1 MGVEIE
7 ESTAEGRTVTRLT
20 DPRALRAYAHPV
32 RMTLMGLLRTE
43 GPLTATRAAEL
54 LGESSGTCSFHLR
67 QLAKYGLVEE
77 ADGGTGREKP
87 WRATTTSTAWDP
99 AGGGTPEAAAATSLL
114 NTVIAERYFEQLMR
128 WLEARPEQAGRV
140 AGGGPPRRPDPLGHR
155 GRARPISAAGCLSW
169 SMSTSSG
176 RSSPNCGRRERARSP
191 GYTWL
196 SRTTSGPGSAD
207 MVPALLRERV
217 FRRYWSASTISMFGD
232 QISGIALPLAAV
244 LVLHAGAAQMG
255 YLTALEWLPSLL
267 FGLPAGAWIDR
278 RGRRRRTMIA
288 ADLGRAAL
296 FASIPACYALHVLTL
311 PQLYAVTFGAGT
323 LSILFNVSDAT
334 LFVSI
339 VAPERYVDGQSLIYG
354 SRALSFVG
362 GPSIGGVLVQA
373 LSAPVAVAVDALSFL
388 GSAFFLGRIRRAEPP
403 TDDGQGSVTAGARFI
418 AGSALV
424 RASLIAVATINFFN
438 LMFAA
443 LYLLYAV
450 RVLHIKAGVVGVLIG
465 AAAVGA
471 LLGSVVTKRIAAR
484 IGVGWAYTAGCLLFT
499 APLVLWPL
507 AHGSHWLVL
516 AMLFAAEF
524 GSGFG
529 VMVLD
534 ISIGAI
540 FAAVIPDTLRSRVTG
555 AFQAVN
561 YGTRPLGALLGGLLG
576 SAIGLRPALWVATL
590 GGMAGFVL
598 LLPTPLP
605 RYRLPA

>member
-1 MGVEIE
+1 
-7 ESTAEGRTVTRLT
+7 
-20 DPRALRAYAHPV
+20 
-32 RMTLMGLLRTE
+32 
-43 GPLTATRAAEL
+43 
-54 LGESSGTCSFHLR
+54 
-67 QLAKYGLVEE
+67 
-77 ADGGTGREKP
+77 
-87 WRATTTSTAWDP
+87 
-99 AGGGTPEAAAATSLL
+99 
-114 NTVIAERYFEQLMR
+114 
-128 WLEARPEQAGRV
+128 
-140 AGGGPPRRPDPLGHR
+140 
-155 GRARPISAAGCLSW
+155 
-169 SMSTSSG
+169 
-176 RSSPNCGRRERARSP
+176 
-191 GYTWL
+191 
-196 SRTTSGPGSAD
+196 
-207 MVPALLRERV
+207 MVPALLRDRV

-232 QISGIALPLAAV
+232 QISGVALPLAAV

-267 FGLPAGAWIDR
+267 FGLPAGAWVDR

-362 GPSIGGVLVQA
+362 GPSVGGLLVQA
-373 LSAPVAVAVDALSFL
+373 LSAPVAVAADALSFL
-388 GSAFFLGRIRRAEPP
+388 GSAFFLGRIRPAEPP

-484 IGVGWAYTAGCLLFT
+484 IGVGWAYTAGCLAVHRAAGAAGRSRT
-499 APLVLWPL
+499 AATGW
-507 AHGSHWLVL
+507 SWR
-516 AMLFAAEF
+516 MLFAAEF

-576 SAIGLRPALWVATL
+576 SAIGLRPALWVAAL
-590 GGMAGFVL
+590 GGMTGFAL

-605 RYRLPA
+605 RYRLPAEALAAGS

>member
-1 MGVEIE
+1 
-7 ESTAEGRTVTRLT
+7 
-20 DPRALRAYAHPV
+20 
-32 RMTLMGLLRTE
+32 
-43 GPLTATRAAEL
+43 
-54 LGESSGTCSFHLR
+54 
-67 QLAKYGLVEE
+67 
-77 ADGGTGREKP
+77 
-87 WRATTTSTAWDP
+87 
-99 AGGGTPEAAAATSLL
+99 
-114 NTVIAERYFEQLMR
+114 
-128 WLEARPEQAGRV
+128 
-140 AGGGPPRRPDPLGHR
+140 
-155 GRARPISAAGCLSW
+155 
-169 SMSTSSG
+169 
-176 RSSPNCGRRERARSP
+176 
-191 GYTWL
+191 
-196 SRTTSGPGSAD
+196 

-217 FRRYWSASTISMFGD
+217 FRRYWSASTVSMFGD

-267 FGLPAGAWIDR
+267 LGLHAGAWVDR

-311 PQLYAVTFGAGT
+311 PQLYAVTFGAGA
-323 LSILFNVSDAT
+323 LSVMFNVSDAT

-339 VAPERYVDGQSLIYG
+339 VAPEQYVDGQSLIYG

-362 GPSIGGVLVQA
+362 GPSVGGVLVQA
-373 LSAPVAVAVDALSFL
+373 LSAPFAVAADALSFL
-388 GSAFFLGRIRRAEPP
+388 GSAFFLGRIRQAEPP
-403 TDDGQGSVTAGARFI
+403 TDDGRGSVTAGARFI

-424 RASLIAVATINFFN
+424 RASLISAATINFFN

-450 RVLHIKAGVVGVLIG
+450 QVLHIKAGLVGVLIG
-465 AAAVGA
+465 AGAVGA

-484 IGVGWAYTAGCLLFT
+484 IGAGWAYAAGCLAFT

-507 AHGSHWLVL
+507 AHGRHWLVL

-590 GGMAGFVL
+590 GGVAGFVL